1 MIVTEGKYLLVSIEE
16 PEETIE
22 KEKEKPSLVVN
33 FKYKSDN
40 NTLLVESKI
49 RKLARGSDS
58 CLKNEDYC
66 KFDDECCSK
75 CCSECTHDNIGY
87 YCICVDKER
96 VNGKC
101 DCDGM
106 PDGWQGCRKQ

>member
-1 MIVTEGKYLLVSIEE
+1 LVSIEE

-33 FKYKSDN
+33 SKYKSDN
-40 NTLLVESKI
+40 NTLLAESKI

-106 PDGWQGCRKQ
+106 PEGWQGCRKQ

>member
-1 MIVTEGKYLLVSIEE
+1 LVSIEE

-33 FKYKSDN
+33 SKYKSGN
-40 NTLLVESKI
+40 NTLLVESEI

-66 KFDDECCSK
+66 KFDDECCGK
-75 CCSECTHDNIGY
+75 CCSECTHDHIGY